1 MIIDSGPAQLKISV
15 ISISGVSIDWQKF
28 TVPTSANCI
37 YYNLVNLSRR
47 TANGRVEKLNKT
59 MAVALPSWLQ
69 FLQYVVSS
77 DPTQMVRVKAESI
90 E

>member
-1 MIIDSGPAQLKISV
+1 MIIDSGAAHLNISV
-15 ISISGVSIDWQKF
+15 ISIDGVSADWQKF
-28 TVPTSANCI
+28 TVPNSANCKL
-37 YYNLVNLSRR
+37 NLVNLFRR

-69 FLQYVVSS
+69 FLQFVVSS
-77 DPTQMVRVKAESI
+77 DPTQMVRGKAESI